1 MNCVL
6 NSTGSL
12 PPTFEEA
19 VAQLK
24 AAERSR
30 LMKSA
35 GLIEKPV
42 EHFHR
47 PPEQPFTVEE
57 RDRVTIL
64 FGGFTWKH
72 ERFIEA
78 ILKGS
83 GYRCQML
90 PTPDVA
96 AFTIGKEYGN
106 NGQCNPTYFT
116 IGNLIKYLQSLES
129 QGLSRR
135 QIVDRYIFFT
145 AGSCG
150 PCRFGMYESEYRLA
164 LDNAGFEDFRIL
176 LYQADQAIKTAS
188 DNPGLNFTLDFNLG
202 ALNMLNLGDVIND
215 MVYQIRPYEVVPGA
229 TDQAIEEIV
238 SQLSSF
244 LETRERYEILERTPG
259 WISRYLARNK
269 KLTGISQ
276 HSGQDHRSSLQ
287 QGIRKQNAFGA
298 RAFEHDRSGPHSR
311 EAHGQDRRA
320 NSGRNLPKA
329 TATSKCSPFLKRKAR
344 RYGLNQSADGSP
356 ISFISPA
363 PDRKT
368 KRGIDV
374 PYPDAR
380 WWEVKKKLSN
390 DWKFRKKWLLLRLSE
405 GIWTYLYARTA
416 RHMGGLTPRLV
427 PQTSWPGWRIPFITR
442 WPAAAKGISKWLRT
456 FTTHARTVPHG
467 AGAEAVRLYAVFA
480 IRWRAVGRGQP
491 FSGDDFSAD

>member
-24 AAERSR
+24 AAERSK
-30 LMKSA
+30 LMESA

-47 PPEQPFTVEE
+47 PPERPFTVEE

-90 PTPDVA
+90 PTPGVA

-116 IGNLIKYLQSLES
+116 IGNLIKFLQSLES

-238 SQLSSF
+238 SQL
-244 LETRERYEILERTPG
+244 
-259 WISRYLARNK
+259 
-269 KLTGISQ
+269 
-276 HSGQDHRSSLQ
+276 Q
-287 QGIRKQNAFGA
+287 Q
-298 RAFEHDRSGPHSR
+298 
-311 EAHGQDRRA
+311 
-320 NSGRNLPKA
+320 
-329 TATSKCSPFLKRKAR
+329 
-344 RYGLNQSADGSP
+344 
-356 ISFISPA
+356 
-363 PDRKT
+363 
-368 KRGIDV
+368 
-374 PYPDAR
+374 
-380 WWEVKKKLSN
+380 
-390 DWKFRKKWLLLRLSE
+390 
-405 GIWTYLYARTA
+405 
-416 RHMGGLTPRLV
+416 
-427 PQTSWPGWRIPFITR
+427 
-442 WPAAAKGISKWLRT
+442 
-456 FTTHARTVPHG
+456 
-467 AGAEAVRLYAVFA
+467 
-480 IRWRAVGRGQP
+480 
-491 FSGDDFSAD
+491 FS